1 MLAAA
6 LLALA
11 PGVRGGEAAMT
22 DEAKREQARWRELL
36 GTPEHYAFEPKVE
49 LLRRYDAFPDLDIEL
64 YRQNNGPGT
73 SQRVLLVL
81 PKRRAGRVPAVAVP
95 FYFPEAMLGFDP
107 DTRET
112 FPRYEGI
119 DFMAQLA
126 RRGYASASAESY
138 HLTYAPSD
146 LGRTDF
152 SRWRVMGER
161 LNADHPEWTG
171 IGKLTADTRLVIDLL
186 AADDRIDA
194 ARIGIFGHSLGGKMA
209 FYAGMLDDRVRV
221 VGASDFGIRWEQTNW
236 HDIWYWGAKLEDLKA
251 RGIDHTGLLRAGGGK
266 PFFLIAG
273 QFDDAASQ
281 AFIRNS
287 GVYAAKPEYL
297 GFFHHATGHRPTP
310 GSLAAAYD
318 FFDRFLKP

>member
-1 MLAAA
+1 MLAAV
-6 LLALA
+6 LLAFALIA
-11 PGVRGGEAAMT
+11 RGGDSTMAN
-22 DEAKREQARWRELL
+22 EAKREQAQWRELL
-36 GTPEHYAFEPKVE
+36 GTPEHYAFEPGLELIRRYGDFPDFEVE
-49 LLRRYDAFPDLDIEL
+49 LYW
-64 YRQNNGPGT
+64 QNNGPGT

-95 FYFPEAMLGFDP
+95 FYFPEAMLGFDLE
-107 DTRET
+107 TREP
-112 FPRYEGI
+112 FPRYKGI

-138 HLTYAPSD
+138 HLTYAPSELD
-146 LGRTDF
+146 RMDF

-161 LNADHPEWTG
+161 LNADQPAWTG
-171 IGKLTADTRLVIDLL
+171 IGKLTADTRLVIDFL

-236 HDIWYWGAKLEDLKA
+236 HDIWYWGAKLDGLKA

-273 QFDDAASQ
+273 KFDDASSL
-281 AFIRNS
+281 AFIQAS
-287 GVYAAKPEYL
+287 GVYAGRPEHL

-310 GSLAAAYD
+310 ESLAAAYD